1 MAILRKENRNSY
13 TVIDNSVFRDAELS
27 NKALGM
33 LCRMLSLPD
42 GWEFSVRGLAALS
55 NDCADGVMNQLN
67 ELEEHGYLRR
77 RQLRDK
83 GKFRGFEYIVSEV
96 KMRGDLDDELP
107 HTEKP
112 YTVNPNTEKPYTEKP
127 SQSNN
132 KQSINK
138 SSIKKEINR
147 EFDNLWILYPRKQG
161 KDKAQGYYERA
172 RKSGTTYE
180 EVEQGILA
188 YKAYIE
194 AEEIDKKYIK
204 QGSTFFSQKAWQDD
218 WSVQPK
224 STGNPYL
231 DMLMEGDYQCQKKR
245 P

>member
-1 MAILRKENRNSY
+1 MAILRIEKRNSY
-13 TVIDNSVFRDAELS
+13 TVIDNSVFRDASLS

-42 GWEFSVRGLAALS
+42 GWEFSVRGLATLS
-55 NDCADGVMNQLN
+55 NDCVDGVMSQLN

-77 RQLRDK
+77 KQLRDK
-83 GKFRGFEYIVSEV
+83 GKFKGFEYIVSEA
-96 KMRGDLDDELP
+96 KMDDQP

-112 YTVNPNTEKPYTEKP
+112 YTVKPDTEKPYTEKP
-127 SQSNN
+127 AQSNN

-138 SSIKKEINR
+138 SSIKKEINN
-147 EFDNLWILYPRKQG
+147 EFDSLWILYPRKQG
-161 KDKAQGYYERA
+161 KDKALSYYEKA

-188 YKAYIE
+188 YKSYIE

-218 WSVQPK
+218 WSIQPK
-224 STGNPYL
+224 STGNPFM
-231 DMLMEGDYQCQKKR
+231 DMLIEGDY
-245 P
+245 

>member
-1 MAILRKENRNSY
+1 MAILRKHNRKSY
-13 TVIDNSVFRDAELS
+13 TVIDNDVFRDSELS

-42 GWEFSVRGLAALS
+42 GWEFSVRGLSKLS
-55 NDCADGVMNQLN
+55 DDGVDGVMSQLN
-67 ELEEHGYLRR
+67 ELEKRGYLKR
-77 RQLRDK
+77 RQIRDK
-83 GKFRGFEYIVSEV
+83 GKLAGVEYIVSEAKMIEDPVDEKPHTENPDTV
-96 KMRGDLDDELP
+96 KP
-107 HTEKP
+107 HTEKGA
-112 YTVNPNTEKPYTEKP
+112 
-127 SQSNN
+127 QSNN
-132 KQSINK
+132 KQSITE

-161 KDKAQGYYERA
+161 KDKAQSYYEKA

-188 YKAYIE
+188 YKAYID

-204 QGSTFFSQKAWQDD
+204 QGSTFFSQRAWQDD
-218 WSVQPK
+218 WSVQPR

-231 DMLMEGDYQCQKKR
+231 DMLMEGDYQ
-245 P
+245 

>member
-1 MAILRKENRNSY
+1 MAILRKHNRKSY
-13 TVIDNSVFRDAELS
+13 TVIDNDVFRDNELS

-42 GWEFSVRGLAALS
+42 GWEFSVRGLSALS
-55 NDCADGVMNQLN
+55 NDCVDGVMSQLN
-67 ELEEHGYLRR
+67 ELEDHGYLRR
-77 RQLRDK
+77 KQLRDK
-83 GKFRGFEYIVSEV
+83 GRFKGFEYIVSEA
-96 KMRGDLDDELP
+96 KMDDELDDEKP

-112 YTVNPNTEKPYTEKP
+112 YTVKPNTEEPYTGKP
-127 SQSNN
+127 AQSNN

-138 SSIKKEINR
+138 SSIKKEINN
-147 EFDNLWILYPRKQG
+147 EFDSLWILYPRKQG
-161 KDKAQGYYERA
+161 KDKALSYYEKA

-224 STGNPYL
+224 STGNPFM
-231 DMLMEGDYQCQKKR
+231 DMLIEGDY
-245 P
+245 

>member
-83 GKFRGFEYIVSEV
+83 GKFRRFEYIVSEV
-96 KMRGDLDDELP
+96 KMSGDLDDELP

-218 WSVQPK
+218 WSVQPR

-231 DMLMEGDYQCQKKR
+231 DMLMEGDYQ
-245 P
+245 

>member
-1 MAILRKENRNSY
+1 MAILRIEKRNSY
-13 TVIDNSVFRDAELS
+13 TVIDNSVFRDASLS

-42 GWEFSVRGLAALS
+42 GWEFSVRGLATLS
-55 NDCADGVMNQLN
+55 NDCVDGVMNQLN

-77 RQLRDK
+77 KQLRDK
-83 GKFRGFEYIVSEV
+83 GKFKGFEYVVSEA
-96 KMRGDLDDELP
+96 KMNVEPGDDKP

-112 YTVNPNTEKPYTEKP
+112 YTVKPDTDKPYTEKP
-127 SQSNN
+127 AQSIN

-138 SSIKKEINR
+138 SSIKKEINN
-147 EFDNLWILYPRKQG
+147 EFDSLWILYPRKQG
-161 KDKAQGYYERA
+161 KDKALNYYEKA

-188 YKAYIE
+188 YKSYIE

-218 WSVQPK
+218 WSVQTK

-231 DMLMEGDYQCQKKR
+231 DMLIEGDY
-245 P
+245 

>member
-1 MAILRKENRNSY
+1 MAILRKHNRKSY
-13 TVIDNSVFRDAELS
+13 TVIDNDVFRDSELS

-42 GWEFSVRGLAALS
+42 GWEFSVRGLSKLS
-55 NDCADGVMNQLN
+55 NDGVDGVMSQLN
-67 ELEEHGYLRR
+67 ELEKRGYLKR
-77 RQLRDK
+77 RQIRDK
-83 GKFRGFEYIVSEV
+83 GKLAGVEYIVSEAKMIEEPVDEKPHTENPDTV
-96 KMRGDLDDELP
+96 KP
-107 HTEKP
+107 HTEKDA
-112 YTVNPNTEKPYTEKP
+112 
-127 SQSNN
+127 QSIN

-138 SSIKKEINR
+138 SSIKKEINN
-147 EFDNLWILYPRKQG
+147 EFDSLWILYPRKQG
-161 KDKAQGYYERA
+161 KDKALSYYEKA

-188 YKAYIE
+188 YKSYIE

-224 STGNPYL
+224 STGNPFM
-231 DMLMEGDYQCQKKR
+231 DMLIEGDY
-245 P
+245 

>member
-67 ELEEHGYLRR
+67 ELEQHGYLRR

-96 KMRGDLDDELP
+96 KMSGDLDDELP

-112 YTVNPNTEKPYTEKP
+112 YTVNSNTEKPYTEKP

-132 KQSINK
+132 KQSITK
-138 SSIKKEINR
+138 SSIKKEIYT

-161 KDKAQGYYERA
+161 KDKAFGYYEKA
-172 RKSGTTYE
+172 RKNGTTYE
-180 EVEQGILA
+180 EVEAGI
-188 YKAYIE
+188 KAYIQYINDNGVE
-194 AEEIDKKYIK
+194 PQYIK

-218 WSVQPK
+218 WTIRKRPTS
-224 STGNPYL
+224 GNPYF
-231 DMLMEGDYQCQKKR
+231 DMWQEGDY
-245 P
+245 

>member
-1 MAILRKENRNSY
+1 MAILRIEKRNSY
-13 TVIDNSVFRDAELS
+13 TVIDNSVFRDSALS

-42 GWEFSVRGLAALS
+42 GWEFSVRGLSALS
-55 NDCADGVMNQLN
+55 NDCVDGVMSQLN
-67 ELEEHGYLRR
+67 ELEDHGYLRR
-77 RQLRDK
+77 KQLRDK
-83 GKFRGFEYIVSEV
+83 GRFKGFEYIVSEA
-96 KMRGDLDDELP
+96 KMDDSLDDEKP

-112 YTVNPNTEKPYTEKP
+112 YTAKPDTGKPYTEKP
-127 SQSNN
+127 AQSNN

-138 SSIKKEINR
+138 SSIKKEINN
-147 EFDNLWILYPRKQG
+147 EFDSLWILYPRKQG
-161 KDKAQGYYERA
+161 KDKALSYYEKA
-172 RKSGTTYE
+172 RRSGTTYE

-194 AEEIDKKYIK
+194 AEEIDKRYIK

-224 STGNPYL
+224 STGNPFMDL
-231 DMLMEGDYQCQKKR
+231 LMEGNYE
-245 P
+245 

>member
-1 MAILRKENRNSY
+1 MAILRKHNRKSY
-13 TVIDNSVFRDAELS
+13 TVIDNDVFRDNELS

-42 GWEFSVRGLAALS
+42 GWEFSVRGLSALS
-55 NDCADGVMNQLN
+55 NDCVDGVMSQLN
-67 ELEEHGYLRR
+67 ELEDHGYLRR
-77 RQLRDK
+77 KQLRDK
-83 GKFRGFEYIVSEV
+83 GRFKGFEYIVSEA
-96 KMRGDLDDELP
+96 KMDDELDDEKP

-112 YTVNPNTEKPYTEKP
+112 YTVKPNTEEPYTGKP
-127 SQSNN
+127 AQSNN
-132 KQSINK
+132 KQSITK
-138 SSIKKEINR
+138 SSIKKEINN
-147 EFDNLWILYPRKQG
+147 EFDSLWILYPRKQG
-161 KDKAQGYYERA
+161 KDKALSYYEKA

-224 STGNPYL
+224 STGNPFM
-231 DMLMEGDYQCQKKR
+231 DMLIEGDY
-245 P
+245 

>member
-1 MAILRKENRNSY
+1 MAILRIEKRNSY
-13 TVIDNSVFRDAELS
+13 TVIDNSVFRDASLS

-42 GWEFSVRGLAALS
+42 GWEFSVRGLSALS
-55 NDCADGVMNQLN
+55 NDCVDGVMNQLN

-77 RQLRDK
+77 KQLRDK
-83 GKFRGFEYIVSEV
+83 GKFKGFEYIVSEA
-96 KMRGDLDDELP
+96 KMIDLGDEKP

-112 YTVNPNTEKPYTEKP
+112 YTVKPDTDKPYTEKP
-127 SQSNN
+127 AQSNN

-138 SSIKKEINR
+138 SSIKKEINN
-147 EFDNLWILYPRKQG
+147 EFDSLWILYPRKQG
-161 KDKAQGYYERA
+161 KDKALSYYEKA

-188 YKAYIE
+188 YKAYID

-224 STGNPYL
+224 STGNPFM
-231 DMLMEGDYQCQKKR
+231 DMLIEGDY
-245 P
+245 

>member
-1 MAILRKENRNSY
+1 MAILRKHNRKSY
-13 TVIDNSVFRDAELS
+13 TVIDNDVFRDSELS

-42 GWEFSVRGLAALS
+42 GWEFSVRGLSALS
-55 NDCADGVMNQLN
+55 NDCVDGVMSQLN

-77 RQLRDK
+77 KQLRDK
-83 GKFRGFEYIVSEV
+83 GRFKGFEYIVSEA
-96 KMRGDLDDELP
+96 KMDDELDDEKP

-112 YTVNPNTEKPYTEKP
+112 YTANPDTEKPYTGKP
-127 SQSNN
+127 AQSNN

-161 KDKAQGYYERA
+161 KDKAQSYYEKA

-188 YKAYIE
+188 YKAYID

-204 QGSTFFSQKAWQDD
+204 QGSTFFSQRAWQDD

-231 DMLMEGDYQCQKKR
+231 DMLMEGDYQ
-245 P
+245 